1 MVDIRFTASRAHKM
15 LPVTLTA
22 IMRWMRSA
30 DMSSTRADGAD
41 DAGIVDERAER
52 SEFVG
57 RLEQRENIRLAADI
71 AFHGD
76 RLAVLALDQLDDF
89 LRRRLVAGV
98 ADHDAK
104 AARGGSD
111 GGGAADAAAAAG
123 DHNNLVR
130 HISPHK
136 STRIDPRLATPALT
150 QPAPAEPDSRQRSST
165 SRAGSSRLSL
175 TRTRNVTAS
184 LPSITR

>member
-1 MVDIRFTASRAHKM
+1 M

-30 DMSSTRADGAD
+30 DMSSTRRRWLAD

-52 SEFVG
+52 AEFVR
-57 RLEQRENIRLAADI
+57 RLEQRED
-71 AFHGD
+71 
-76 RLAVLALDQLDDF
+76 VALLPTSHFTAMALPFLRSIMRDDF

-104 AARGGSD
+104 AARRGSER
-111 GGGAADAAAAAG
+111 GGAADAAAAAG

-136 STRIDPRLATPALT
+136 SAHIDPWLA
-150 QPAPAEPDSRQRSST
+150 APVFRAGAAKAGWRQRSST

-175 TRTRNVTAS
+175 TRTRKVTAS